1 MSEMTVDELR
11 ASGRIIYDVVSG
23 SHAYGTNI
31 PTSDS
36 DLRGYFYTSKDSYIS
51 LFDVQ
56 DQVNDKK
63 NDVVYYD
70 LKRAFDLLK
79 TANPN
84 QIELLWIPDDC
95 IRSKHDPIMN
105 VMLENRKLFI
115 SKKAYFTHAEYSL
128 AQIKKAKGA
137 NKKVHNPMSKEM
149 PRKEDFCWFIS
160 TDDENNRYDGSKSW
174 FDKLRNFC
182 YLFLDPLVWN
192 LSWLYKSK
200 LDKDFPFRPK
210 PLRNT
215 NIDLSKYHVSSME
228 HTPNVFRLYWY
239 GEEAKGVFRGDQYLA
254 CESIPK
260 EDEIDRFKGILIY
273 NHPEFERAV
282 KDWHS
287 YWDWMKNRNESRWID
302 QEKGLLSYDQKN
314 MMHCVRLLMSS
325 ENILVNC
332 EPLVRVSGEDKEH
345 LMKIRRGEF
354 TYEEIMRDV
363 EEREIKLKKLYETSS
378 IPEDVDMDKL
388 NMLFKKLMDIG
399 EESMKGKI

>member
-1 MSEMTVDELR
+1 MGRIKTMTEMTEMTEMTVDELR

-51 LFDVQ
+51 LFNVQ

-95 IRSKHDPIMN
+95 IRSKYDPIMN

-115 SKKAYFTHAEYSL
+115 SKKAYYTHAEYAY
-128 AQIKKAKGA
+128 AQIKKAKGS

-149 PRKEDFCWFIS
+149 PRKEDFCWIIDIEEGFNL
-160 TDDENNRYDGSKSW
+160 TKEWKS
-174 FDKLRNFC
+174 LLYRNE
-182 YLFLDPLVWN
+182 LHEGIDLE
-192 LSWLYKSK
+192 SR
-200 LDKDFPFRPK
+200 FPFRPV
-210 PLRNT
+210 PLRET
-215 NIDLSKYHVSSME
+215 NINLEEYHVSSME

-239 GEEAKGVFRGDQYLA
+239 GKEAKGVFRGDQFLA

-260 EDEIDRFKGILIY
+260 EDENAKFRGVLIY
-273 NHPEFERAV
+273 NHSEFERAV

-287 YWDWMKNRNESRWID
+287 YWDWMKNRNESRWTD
-302 QEKGLLSYDQKN
+302 QEKGLLTYDQKN
-314 MMHCVRLLMSS
+314 MMHCVRLMISS
-325 ENILVNC
+325 ENILKYG
-332 EPLVRVSGEDKEH
+332 EPLVRIEGETREY
-345 LMKIRRGEF
+345 LMKIRHGEF

-388 NMLFKKLMDIG
+388 NILFKKLMDIG